1 MNWKKILKIL
11 GFIVLAIIVLLGGL
25 IGYGYYHMK
34 GKYAVNEEKY
44 PHYIGKIESD
54 KAIRTDGFQLCK
66 GGRMYGFYDSA
77 APKIYR
83 TSKLEFKNTIKTSFQ
98 NQDYKDNGYLSL
110 RFNMN
115 CNGKTG
121 NLIITELNP
130 DLEITNLN
138 PHLVDQLVNL
148 SLKEENWQTI
158 SDTDVNYYMYLLFKI
173 ENGTIT
179 EILP

>member
-1 MNWKKILKIL
+1 MNWKKTLKIL
-11 GFIVLAIIVLLGGL
+11 GFIVLTIIVFIAGL

-54 KAIRTDGFQLCK
+54 KAIRTDDFQLCK
-66 GGRMYGFYDSA
+66 GGRMYGFYSSA

-83 TSKLEFKNTIKTSFQ
+83 KSKLEFKKTIKTSFKDQ
-98 NQDYKDNGYLSL
+98 NYKDNGYLSL

-115 CNGKTG
+115 CKGKTG
-121 NLIITELNP
+121 NLIITELNS
-130 DLEITNLN
+130 DLGVTTLN
-138 PHLVDQLVNL
+138 SNLVDQLVSL
-148 SLKEENWQTI
+148 SLQEENWQTV